1 MPGAPGDEGRRRLAA
16 VANAAN
22 GLLSYRGRSA
32 LVLLLLAA
40 LVLAGLKTLQAY
52 ELASHDKFDT
62 YVSDEVWYVTSARTI
77 LHDILGLRPHYEVN
91 GSIAYTVFTAD
102 KATLERVREQVEQMG
117 GLILKDDY
125 KEAKAIA
132 VALPRGAGNGS
143 VLENIPGVTKVVP
156 GYPYADKKDIDKY
169 YNLEHPPLGKYI
181 IGLSMYLL
189 GDRPL
194 SWRVPGIIEAGLI
207 VVIAALAGYRLGGLG
222 GGLLAALAAYYDPLT
237 TRLAAVAMLD
247 IHLAFFTALAG
258 LSLAYSRP
266 RLAVF
271 FTALA
276 GMVKYSGFFI
286 LPAIYVAL
294 RFRGYSPLRTLK
306 TIYVPT
312 IIVSIAFYSPYL
324 LFFGPG
330 RMIEEFVNALKWHT
344 TSRPEGPATSTPL
357 DWVLGWSP
365 FYLHLDPDV
374 PARGSPVV
382 YVPVFVTLVL
392 LLPLL
397 FSRRLRRRLEEG
409 AADVLLAIGS
419 FMLGF
424 ALVYVMGN
432 RTLYSFYMTQA
443 APLFYQALPV
453 AVVVLFMRSQLINSS
468 LSLARELVRAWAL
481 GRLGVYRPPRELVF
495 LWRLVFWEPFRR
507 RVVFWLVV
515 TVAIFSLVAHW
526 DVGQEVKLFSDAR
539 WMAWREGAL
548 SVEPGRLVGAQGALS
563 FLFIAV
569 GVPGDYLLLLD
580 FAGLLLFANEARIL
594 LAHVESRGGR
604 PRLFFYPLLLTLA
617 IYGAYD
623 GSGISLFLFALGLNL
638 WLEGNSLAAGI
649 SMGLAAGNPLML
661 VFTPLF
667 LALRDRLALA
677 GFALAS
683 LTLAS
688 FLSMALGPGEW
699 LRGLAMFLDTPK
711 TVGVGLL
718 LPYKQYAY
726 PLLLVISLLLALYV
740 SSRVRCRVSSMAAGL
755 LVASA
760 LFPNVLPQWLVLL
773 APLVL
778 VLGRSQLIPLLTT
791 DVANSLVV
799 FLWFS
804 STELMK
810 QLFKLETQGA
820 LDPLSA
826 PALASYVR
834 ALALLLIAYRI
845 VALRGGSVERCKS
858 PKTTG
863 RGKGGRGHGK
873 S

>member
-1 MPGAPGDEGRRRLAA
+1 MQGAPGEDGRRLASVAGA
-16 VANAAN
+16 VE

-32 LVLLLLAA
+32 LALLLLAA
-40 LVLAGLKTLQAY
+40 LVLAGLKALQAY

-77 LHDILGLRPHYEVN
+77 LYDILGLAPRYEVN
-91 GSIAYTVFTAD
+91 GSLAYTVFTTD
-102 KATLERVREQVEQMG
+102 TDTLERVRGHVEQVG
-117 GLILKDDY
+117 GLVLKDDY
-125 KEAKAIA
+125 REARAIA
-132 VALPRGAGNGS
+132 VALPPGAGGVN
-143 VLENIPGVTKVVP
+143 VLEDIPGVTKVVP
-156 GYPYADKKDIDKY
+156 GYPYADKKDIDRY

-207 VVIAALAGYRLGGLG
+207 VIIAALAGYLLVGLG

-237 TRLAAVAMLD
+237 TRLASVAMLD

-258 LSLAYSRP
+258 LSLAYSKP
-266 RLAVF
+266 RMALL

-276 GMVKYSGFFI
+276 GMVKYSGLFI

-294 RFRGYSPLRTLK
+294 RFRGYPPLRALM
-306 TIYVPT
+306 TILFPLVAVSVP
-312 IIVSIAFYSPYL
+312 VYLPYL
-324 LFFGPG
+324 MYFGPG
-330 RMIEEFVNALKWHT
+330 RMISEFVNALKWHT

-382 YVPVFVTLVL
+382 YVPVFATLVL
-392 LLPLL
+392 LSPLL
-397 FSRRLRRRLEEG
+397 FSRRLRRRLDEG
-409 AADVLLAIGS
+409 ASDILLAIGS
-419 FMLGF
+419 FMVGF
-424 ALVYVMGN
+424 ALVFIMGN

-453 AVVVLFMRSQLINSS
+453 AVVVLFLRSQLVSAS
-468 LSLARELVRAWAL
+468 LSLAREVARTWAL
-481 GRLGVYRPPRELVF
+481 GGLGLYRPPRELVF
-495 LWRLVFWEPFRR
+495 LWRLLFWEPFRR
-507 RVVFWLVV
+507 RVLFWLVV
-515 TVAIFSLVAHW
+515 TVAAFSLVAHW

-548 SVEPGRLVGAQGALS
+548 STEPGRLVGAQGALS
-563 FLFIAV
+563 FLFAAL
-569 GVPGDYLLLLD
+569 GVSGDYLLLLD

-594 LAHVESRGGR
+594 MAHMEARGGR

-623 GSGISLFLFALGLNL
+623 GSGVSLFLFTLGLNL

-649 SMGLAAGNPLML
+649 SMGLAAGNPFML

-667 LALRDRLALA
+667 LALRDRMALA

-699 LRGLAMFLDTPK
+699 LRGLALFLDTPK

-718 LPYKQYAY
+718 LPYKQYTY
-726 PLLLVISLLLALYV
+726 PALLVISLLLALYV
-740 SSRVRCRVSSMAAGL
+740 SSKIRCRVSSMAASL

-760 LFPNVLPQWLVLL
+760 LFPNVLPQWLVFL

-778 VLGRSQLIPLLTT
+778 VLGRSQLIPLLTM

-826 PALASYVR
+826 PALASYLR
-834 ALALLLIAYRI
+834 ALALLLIAYRM
-845 VALRGGSVERCKS
+845 VALRGGSIERCES
-858 PKTTG
+858 PKTAG
-863 RGKGGRGHGK
+863 RGKGSGGHGEG
-873 S
+873 